1 MGMTLQYTGSVKFPK
16 INTTLNLNAQPVAA
30 NVLVKGGQMYADET
44 GTNYRK
50 IAFVSTAGVTTTLL
64 VEGITNFKQTVKETV
79 TLNADTPV
87 LTVNNYNSFS
97 VIPSEDIAS
106 LSIGNDKG
114 TTDFIGFDGTP
125 TTHMIVV
132 KGSSITYTVYGLNT
146 FYPMN
151 TTDLALQR
159 YTLDAGLTN
168 QNASTTTAI
177 YVNKGG
183 CRFYIDVSAL
193 GADTELEWWIST
205 QSII

>member
-16 INTTLNLNAQPVAA
+16 INTTFNLNAQPVAA
-30 NVLVKGGQMYADET
+30 NVMIKGGQMYADET

-50 IAFVSTAGVTTTLL
+50 IAFFSTVGVTTTLL

-79 TLNADTPV
+79 TLNGTTPV
-87 LTVNNYNSFS
+87 LTVNNLNSFN
-97 VIPSEDIAS
+97 VIPSEDIEE

-125 TTHMIVV
+125 TTHMVV
-132 KGSSITYTVYGLNT
+132 VNGGSITYTVYGLNT
-146 FYPMN
+146 FSTLN
-151 TTDLALQR
+151 TTELGLQS
-159 YTLDAGLTN
+159 YPLDSGLLNLT
-168 QNASTTTAI
+168 ASTPTAV

-183 CRFYIDVSAL
+183 CRFYINVSAL
-193 GADTELEWWIST
+193 GADTGLEWWIST